1 MITVKDAQKNIIK
14 NTSLAKIIEVDLSS
28 ALGSHLAVDLYSPHP
43 IPFFN
48 QSAVDGYAF
57 NFNQSLSSYTVVEEI
72 PAGDTRKI
80 TIKEGEAARIFTG
93 SKVPDG
99 CDTVIMQE
107 FTDVNE
113 KQLYLKDNGLK
124 KGSNVRTKGYQIEKG
139 ALALKKGTRITPATI
154 GFLATLGFTT
164 IKIHA
169 FPSAHILVTGSE
181 LVKPGNSLKEG
192 QIFESNSAMLEAGFN
207 QLKIHPTV
215 VSIKDNLEATT
226 IAVREALEQSDVLVL
241 SGGISVGDYDFV
253 YEALMKNGV
262 EAIFYKVNQK
272 PGKPLFFGKKE
283 HKVVFALPGNPAAAL
298 NCFYEYVYPCIR
310 YKMGNESPFLPV
322 MHLPVSETI
331 LKKEGRAHFYKAITD
346 FKTVT
351 PLGGQNSDAL
361 QSFVW
366 ANCLLFI
373 KEGLDEINTGDLVEV
388 HLLP

>member
-1 MITVKDAQKNIIK
+1 MITVKDAQENIIK

-57 NFNQSLSSYTVVEEI
+57 NFNQFLTSYTIVEEI
-72 PAGDTRKI
+72 PAGDTRRI

-192 QIFESNSAMLEAGFN
+192 QIFESNSSMLEAGFK

-215 VSIKDNLEATT
+215 VSIKDNLKGTT
-226 IAVREALEQSDVLVL
+226 SAVREALEQSDVLVL

-262 EAIFYKVNQK
+262 EEVFYKVNQK
-272 PGKPLFFGKKE
+272 PGKPLFFGTKE

-310 YKMGNESPFLPV
+310 YKMGHESPFLPI

>member
-14 NTSLAKIIEVDLSS
+14 NTALAKIIEVDLSS

-57 NFNQSLSSYTVVEEI
+57 NFNQSLSSYTVVEKI
-72 PAGDTRKI
+72 PAGDTRRI

-124 KGSNVRTKGYQIEKG
+124 KGSNVRTKGYQLEKG

-181 LVKPGNSLKEG
+181 LVKPGKSLKEG

-226 IAVREALEQSDVLVL
+226 MAIREALEQSDVLVL

-272 PGKPLFFGKKE
+272 PGKPLFFGTKE

-373 KEGLDEINTGDLVEV
+373 KEGLNEINTGDLVEV

>member
-1 MITVKDAQKNIIK
+1 MITVKEAQQEIIK
-14 NTSLAKIIEVDLSS
+14 HTSFSKTIEIKLAE
-28 ALGSHLAVDLYSPHP
+28 ALNGYLAENIYSPYP

-57 NFNQSLSSYTVVEEI
+57 NFNESIPFYTIVEEI
-72 PAGDTRKI
+72 PAGDTRRI

-124 KGSNVRTKGYQIEKG
+124 KGGNVRTKGYQIEKG

-192 QIFESNSAMLEAGFN
+192 QIFESNSSMLEAGFN

-215 VSIKDNLEATT
+215 VSIKDNLEGTT
-226 IAVREALEQSDVLVL
+226 SSVREA
-241 SGGISVGDYDFV
+241 
-253 YEALMKNGV
+253 
-262 EAIFYKVNQK
+262 FYKVNQK

-310 YKMGNESPFLPV
+310 YKMGNESPFLPI
-322 MHLPVSETI
+322 MHLPVSEII
-331 LKKEGRAHFYKAITD
+331 LKKESRAHFYKAVTD

-366 ANCLLFI
+366 ANCLLFLQ
-373 KEGLDEINTGDLVEV
+373 EGVAEINTGDLVEV

>member
-1 MITVKDAQKNIIK
+1 MITVKDAQQEIIK
-14 NTSLAKIIEVDLSS
+14 HTSLAKIIELKLAD
-28 ALGSHLAVDLYSPHP
+28 ALNGYLAEDICSPYP

-57 NFNQSLSSYTVVEEI
+57 KFNDSSSSYTVVEEI

-113 KQLYLKDNGLK
+113 KQLYLKDKGLK
-124 KGSNVRTKGYQIEKG
+124 KGSNIRTKGYQIEKG
-139 ALALKKGTRITPATI
+139 TLALKKGTKITPAAI

-164 IKIHA
+164 VKIHA

-192 QIFESNSAMLEAGFN
+192 QIFESNSAMLEAGFK

-215 VSIKDNLEATT
+215 VSIKDNLEGTT
-226 IAVREALEQSDVLVL
+226 IAVKEALEQSDMLVL

-253 YEALMKNGV
+253 YEALIKNGV
-262 EAIFYKVNQK
+262 EELFYKVNQK
-272 PGKPLFFGKKE
+272 PGKPLFFGKKG

-310 YKMGNESPFLPV
+310 FKMGNESPFLPI
-322 MHLPVSETI
+322 MHLPISETI
-331 LKKEGRAHFYKAITD
+331 LKKEGRAHFYKAFTD

-366 ANCLLFI
+366 ANCLMFV
-373 KEGLDEINTGDLVEV
+373 KEGLIEINKGDLVEV

>member
-1 MITVKDAQKNIIK
+1 MITVKDAQENIIK
-14 NTSLAKIIEVDLSS
+14 NTSLAKIIEVDLSN

-43 IPFFN
+43 LPFFN

-57 NFNQSLSSYTVVEEI
+57 NFNQFLTSYTIVEEI
-72 PAGDTRKI
+72 PAGDTRRI

-124 KGSNVRTKGYQIEKG
+124 KGGNVRTKGYQLEKG

-192 QIFESNSAMLEAGFN
+192 QIFESNSSMLEAGFK
-207 QLKIHPTV
+207 QLKIQPTV

-226 IAVREALEQSDVLVL
+226 KAVREALEQSDVLVL

-262 EAIFYKVNQK
+262 EEVFYKVNQK
-272 PGKPLFFGKKE
+272 PGKPLFFGTKE

-310 YKMGNESPFLPV
+310 YKMGHESPFLPI

-373 KEGLDEINTGDLVEV
+373 KEGLNEINKGDLVEV